1 MTTATR
7 PTLGPMMSLTCF
19 QYLRIGAE
27 EVAERAPVVAAG
39 RKRGAEL
46 VDQLGLRG
54 NTTDGAKITSLL
66 DAALGVNGTRLCL
79 ITSITETADGGYE
92 VRLTEGACTAG
103 QSSDTPL
110 CAFTLG
116 VFVGA
121 IQALSGRVL
130 RGRSAPAAP
139 AAPLSAST
147 SSTRSNW
154 HDPPL

>member
-7 PTLGPMMSLTCF
+7 PTLGSMMSLTCF

-27 EVAERAPVVAAG
+27 EVADRAPVVAAG

-46 VDQLGLRG
+46 VEQLGLRG
-54 NTTDGAKITSLL
+54 STTDGTRIAELL
-66 DAALGVNGTRLCL
+66 GGELGVNGTRLCL
-79 ITSITETADGGYE
+79 VTGVTETASGGYE
-92 VRLTEGACTAG
+92 VRLIEGACTAG

-121 IQALSGRVL
+121 IQALTGKTL
-130 RGRSAPAAP
+130 RGRETACCACGAPECVYQLD
-139 AAPLSAST
+139 PL
-147 SSTRSNW
+147 
-154 HDPPL
+154 

>member
-1 MTTATR
+1 MTSIAR

-27 EVAERAPVVAAG
+27 EVADRAPVVSAG

-46 VDQLGLRG
+46 VAELGLQG
-54 NTTDGAKITSLL
+54 STTDPATIHTLL
-66 DAALGVNGTRLCL
+66 DTALGVNGTRLCL
-79 ITSITETADGGYE
+79 IKGVAATPDGGYE

-103 QSSDTPL
+103 QSSTEPL

-121 IQALSGRVL
+121 IQALTGKTL
-130 RGRSAPAAP
+130 RGRETACCACGAPECVYRLD
-139 AAPLSAST
+139 PL
-147 SSTRSNW
+147 
-154 HDPPL
+154 

>member
-7 PTLGPMMSLTCF
+7 PTLGSMMSLTCF

-27 EVAERAPVVAAG
+27 DVADRAPVVAAG

-46 VDQLGLRG
+46 VEQLGLRG
-54 NTTDGAKITSLL
+54 STTDGAKMTALL
-66 DAALGVNGTRLCL
+66 DAALGVDGTRLCL
-79 ITSITETADGGYE
+79 VKSISETTDGGYE

-121 IQALSGRVL
+121 IQALSGRTL
-130 RGRSAPAAP
+130 RARETTCCACGAPECVYQLD
-139 AAPLSAST
+139 PL
-147 SSTRSNW
+147 
-154 HDPPL
+154 